1 MGPESSQ
8 TTPNHAARTHEK
20 EEPLVFVILG
30 CVWFHGYSWMG
41 RGYPWMRIVWLGG
54 QISSGYSKYGMFS
67 QDRRYRGHKKSGGQ
81 AHPPLHGMGLAHV
94 AATIN
99 GCMQP

>member
-30 CVWFHGYSWMG
+30 CVWFHGWG
-41 RGYPWMRIVWLGG
+41 VDIHERGLFGWVDRSILDIQNMECSHKILDIVATKKRRT
-54 QISSGYSKYGMFS
+54 SSSTV
-67 QDRRYRGHKKSGGQ
+67 
-81 AHPPLHGMGLAHV
+81 AWHGSR
-94 AATIN
+94 
-99 GCMQP
+99 